1 MNESLK
7 YADGLIGLVTAIGL
21 VPTLL
26 LVGVAMF
33 FIFREIRKNMSSFAK
48 KLESQDKKI
57 ESIEKA
63 VEDKF
68 VTIET
73 SIKYI
78 ERDFLTKEQHYK
90 DIEGWKTE
98 VQNLHNH
105 ITMLPLELVKV
116 MQGMK
121 GD

>member
-1 MNESLK
+1 MTESLK
-7 YADGLIGLVTAIGL
+7 YADGLIGLVATIGL

-26 LVGVAMF
+26 IVGVAMF
-33 FIFREIRKNMSSFAK
+33 FIFREIRKNMASFSK
-48 KLESQDKKI
+48 KLDYQDKKI
-57 ESIEKA
+57 DAVEKA
-63 VEDKF
+63 VEAKITDM
-68 VTIET
+68 EN

-78 ERDFLTKEQHYK
+78 EREYLTKEQHYK

-98 VQNLHNH
+98 VQSLHNQ
-105 ITMLPLELVKV
+105 INRLPLEMVKV

>member
-57 ESIEKA
+57 ESIGK
-63 VEDKF
+63 
-68 VTIET
+68 
-73 SIKYI
+73 S
-78 ERDFLTKEQHYK
+78 R
-90 DIEGWKTE
+90 
-98 VQNLHNH
+98 
-105 ITMLPLELVKV
+105 
-116 MQGMK
+116 
-121 GD
+121 